1 MNLHVPQS
9 VGATVE
15 AMFLMKS
22 ANHIIT
28 GQRNGPVNGIVQDG
42 LIGCYLLTEKFCED
56 DGSETINT
64 LTKET
69 FWRCCNESD
78 IDFDRVQNLFRRA
91 YPLYKE
97 YLRYDK
103 NKKIFSIVDDVPGSL
118 YISIVFPEDFNYTK
132 NTDVNEKYP
141 TVKIIRGVLHPDSGP
156 LCKKSMGSKNLS
168 IVHLI
173 AKEYSP
179 ERCLRFLSE
188 TQTLTDYWLPNY
200 GFSMGI
206 SDCLCT
212 DDSEAR
218 YKVYQAET
226 KVQEILDNFEDGVP
240 DAEAENEI
248 NDILNSVL
256 NVGLKLSKTSMNKGQ
271 RNALNIMRNSG
282 AKGSPVNLVSIA
294 FFVGQQNINGQRIPS
309 RLSLG
314 TRTLCYFKN
323 NDFSAKAKG
332 FIRNGY
338 IKGLDPHEVF
348 FHACSGRLGIVSTA
362 VKTATTGYI
371 QKRFARKCE
380 NNRVCI
386 DGTIRDAD
394 DKIIQFLYGD
404 DGFDPKKLY
413 NVKGCKYPFFV
424 NPHNLALRLD
434 SKLLNQ
440 KKINKKQK
448 KTKLKDNEIDLL
460 LSFVNAGP
468 KHIDN
473 PIIENL
479 NECIHSDLR
488 NMLKKV
494 KIYQQNIPKFC
505 SELRNVCESS
515 KSQYGDMVGKITS
528 HSLGEPTTQLTLNFF
543 HTAGFK
549 GKDVSLGVPRIEE
562 LLGVSQSDK
571 QKKPSGIMYFPE
583 EKFKGDKKECLDK
596 LYTFGKNLENSKVNN
611 FFEKAVVMYIPG
623 DLDPEKDASPINLLP
638 SEIYK
643 ERWWVKLYKKLY
655 GEHKIEPNYWVVTL
669 HLSVEEMFNR
679 GIDIDE
685 LAYKIQTSSD
695 DKYYCVPSPTS
706 LGMIEVYIDFETVC
720 SDITDKQLLEFDLD
734 EELITHRN
742 INYFLSR
749 DVLIPHIKNIDVTGI
764 RGISKTYPRLE
775 DGEWVLDIK
784 FDPLSNVLS
793 KERFIEILTHSCV
806 DFTRTMCD
814 DIHSIV
820 SVLGIEAGRRFLIE
834 EITRVI
840 SFDGTYVN
848 PRFFQ
853 LLADSMTNT
862 GALTRVTR
870 YGISRDEGPITKILF
885 EEPITNAIDAS
896 FNTETDHIQSVSSAV
911 MFGKVSKAG
920 TGSISIRSKDKIPKR
935 PIQIN

>member
-15 AMFLMKS
+15 AMFLMKA

-42 LIGCYLLTEKFCED
+42 LVGCYLLTEKFLES
-56 DGSETINT
+56 DGSETITT
-64 LTKET
+64 LSKKT
-69 FWRCCNESD
+69 FWRCCNESE
-78 IDFDRVQNLFRRA
+78 IDFNRVQNLFRRA

-97 YLRYDK
+97 YLSYSK
-103 NKKIFSIVDDVPGSL
+103 EKKIFVINDDIPGSL
-118 YISIVFPEDFNYTK
+118 YISLVFPEDFNYTK
-132 NTDVNEKYP
+132 TTDVNERYP
-141 TVKIIRGVLHPDSGP
+141 LIKIRRGVLHPDSGP

-179 ERCLRFLSE
+179 ERCLKFLSD

-206 SDCLCT
+206 SDCLST

-218 YKVYQAET
+218 YKVYEAET
-226 KVQEILDNFEDGVP
+226 KVQEILNNFHDGIP
-240 DAEAENEI
+240 NAEAENDI

-282 AKGSPVNLVSIA
+282 AKGSAVNLVSIA

-314 TRTLCYFKN
+314 TRTLCYFKK

-338 IKGLDPHEVF
+338 IKGLEPHEVF

-394 DKIIQFLYGD
+394 DKIIQFIYGD

-413 NVKGCKYPFFV
+413 NVKGCKYPFFI
-424 NPHNLALRLD
+424 NPYNLALRLD
-434 SKLLNQ
+434 SRLVNS
-440 KKINKKQK
+440 KKIKDK
-448 KTKLKDNEIDLL
+448 KTNLRDSEIDLL
-460 LSFVNAGP
+460 LSFVHIGP
-468 KHIDN
+468 RHISN
-473 PIIENL
+473 PILENL
-479 NECIHSDLR
+479 NDCVKKDLR
-488 NMLKKV
+488 KMLECV

-505 SELRNVCESS
+505 SELRNICESS

-562 LLGVSQSDK
+562 LLCVSKPEK

-583 EKFKGDKKECLDK
+583 DKFKGDKKESLNK
-596 LYTFGKNLENSKVNN
+596 LYTFGKNIENSNVSD
-611 FFEKAVVMYIPG
+611 FFLKATVQYVEEDI
-623 DLDPEKDASPINLLP
+623 DPELDSTPVNILP

-655 GEHKIEPNYWVVTL
+655 GPPKILPNHWVITL
-669 HLSVEEMFNR
+669 HLSIEEMFNR
-679 GIDIDE
+679 GVDLDE
-685 LAYKIQTSSD
+685 IAYKIQMTSE
-695 DKYYCVPSPTS
+695 DKYECIPSPTS
-706 LGMIEVYIDFETVC
+706 LGMIEIYIDFNNVYNDL
-720 SDITDKQLLEFDLD
+720 SDKDLLRFDLR
-734 EELITHRN
+734 EELITERN
-742 INYFLSR
+742 VNYFLAR
-749 DVLIPHIKNIDVTGI
+749 DVLIPYVKTIDVTGMK
-764 RGISKTYPRLE
+764 GVSKTYPRLE
-775 DGEWVLDIK
+775 NGEWVLDIK
-784 FDPLSNVLS
+784 FEPISSILS
-793 KERFIEILTHSCV
+793 KERFIEILTHPSV

-814 DIHSIV
+814 DIHTIV
-820 SVLGIEAGRRFLIE
+820 SVLGIEAGRKFLIE
-834 EITRVI
+834 EVTRVI

-862 GALTRVTR
+862 GALTCVRR

-885 EEPITNAIDAS
+885 EQPIDNAIDAA
-896 FNTETDHIQSVSSAV
+896 FNTEPDHIQSVSSAV

-920 TGSISIRSKDKIPKR
+920 TGSVSIRSKDKIPKK
-935 PIQIN
+935 PIKLI